1 MDTKLSKSAQRVQ
14 HILEKKGFYFNVLE
28 LPESTRTA
36 QDAAEAVDCSL
47 SQIAKSIIFKN
58 AATNRPILA
67 VVSGANRADV
77 SKLTDLVNG
86 TVENVDADYV
96 RRRTGFAI
104 GGVSPVGHTEDV
116 QTFIDEDLLAFD
128 EIWAAAGTPN
138 TLFML
143 HSDDLIVLTG
153 GTVVNLKE

>member
-1 MDTKLSKSAQRVQ
+1 MDTRLSKSAQRVQ
-14 HILEKKGFYFNVLE
+14 HILEKNGFSFDVLE

-36 QDAAEAVDCSL
+36 QDAAEAVGCSL
-47 SQIAKSIIFKN
+47 PQIAKSIIFKN

-77 SKLTDLVNG
+77 SKLRDLVNG
-86 TVENVDADYV
+86 TVENVDANYV

-104 GGVSPVGHTEDV
+104 GGVSPVGHTEAV
-116 QTFIDEDLLAFD
+116 QTFIDEDLLAFE

-138 TLFML
+138 VLFML
-143 HSDDLIVLTG
+143 QPDDLIALTG
-153 GTVVNLKE
+153 GAVVNLKE